1 MTSLRA
7 QNLVKRYAISNAS
20 RRDVLRGEILRTWFG
35 LRLGNK
41 QVRYREAV
49 RGVSFEVTKGESLAF
64 IGRNGAGK
72 STVLKLIMGV
82 LTADDGRLEVSG
94 AVGGLIE
101 LGAGL
106 DGSKSG
112 EENVIDRAGLLGID
126 DDRVRDFLVSIE
138 EFAELGEQFYDPVG
152 TYSSGMKAR
161 LGFAIAVMLPFDIM
175 ICDEALSVG
184 DAKFAAKCL
193 AKVNELK
200 QDRIFLFV
208 SHSMAMVQRFCDRGI
223 VLDKGVAVFSG
234 EVTEAVAYYEDN
246 VLNRSEDA
254 PQIEDFVQ
262 ADESR
267 AAPVASRS
275 FLEPLLFNTE
285 KVTEWHA
292 EVAVDDGI
300 EIDWSVSLT
309 GVRSGPDV
317 QYRLG
322 FPVFGGDGTMQFGCA
337 HENVRQ
343 TNAET
348 ITGKLVVPRH
358 GLHPGVYYIVISL
371 FEGMEPILRQLVKEV
386 RILSTGLPYFGAY
399 SVDHSW
405 VIRNGEDAQD
415 G

>member
-7 QNLVKRYAISNAS
+7 QNLVKRYAISSAS
-20 RRDVLRGEILRTWFG
+20 RRDVLRREILRNWFG
-35 LRLGNK
+35 LRVANK

-49 RGVSFEVTKGESLAF
+49 RGVTFEVAKGESLAF

-72 STVLKLIMGV
+72 STILKLVMGI
-82 LTADDGRLEVSG
+82 LTADEGRLEVSG

-106 DGSKSG
+106 DVSKSG

-126 DDRVRDFLVSIE
+126 DDRLQEFLGSIE
-138 EFAELGEQFYDPVG
+138 DFAELGDQFYDPVG

-184 DAKFAAKCL
+184 DARFAAKCL

-200 QDRIFLFV
+200 KDRIFLFV

-234 EVTEAVAYYEDN
+234 DVTEAVAYYEDN
-246 VLNRSEDA
+246 ILNRGDDTPKIIDFDRAYESE
-254 PQIEDFVQ
+254 P
-262 ADESR
+262 
-267 AAPVASRS
+267 APVASRS

-292 EVAVDDGI
+292 EVGVDRGI
-300 EIDWSVSLT
+300 DIAWSINLT
-309 GVRSGPDV
+309 SVRSSPDV

-343 TNAET
+343 TDTEVLS
-348 ITGKLVVPRH
+348 GKLVIPRH
-358 GLHPGVYYIVISL
+358 GLHPGVYYVVISL
-371 FEGMEPILRQLVKEV
+371 FEGMEPILRQLVKEI
-386 RILSTGLPYFGAY
+386 RISSTGMPYFGSY

-405 VIRNGEDAQD
+405 ILGNGEGKQDA
-415 G
+415 